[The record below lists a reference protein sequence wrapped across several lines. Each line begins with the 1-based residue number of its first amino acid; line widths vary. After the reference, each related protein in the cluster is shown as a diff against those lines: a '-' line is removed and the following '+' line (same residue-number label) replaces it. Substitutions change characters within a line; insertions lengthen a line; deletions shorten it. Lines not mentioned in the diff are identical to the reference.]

1 MKKLDLDT
9 DILGADFAVLSSA
22 GRPQAEY
29 VQGGL
34 EGIFSALDAAWPG
47 ESNQLLESKRLA
59 GSKPPGDGKRTETIE
74 IVIAPYL
81 SDIAAH
87 RDNVGIEL
95 DERLVLKILSASYRH
110 VSITQIST
118 RRDLEQLAARQPDL
132 VFSGVKYF
140 SFDGRDV
147 WLNDFLDLHGI
158 AYLASGKAALDKEH
172 DKVHAKQI
180 MQGANV
186 ATAKFFSTAPD
197 EHPTAESIPLA
208 FPLFVKPVD
217 GGDSRGVDAD
227 SVVHDFGSFRR
238 KVHEIHEIQLSRALV
253 ETHLSGR
260 EYSVGILEDALSGTL
275 RAMPIEIVAAP
286 NRNGD
291 RVLDFD
297 IKKQDAETVQP
308 VTDMMIHAQLCD
320 LARVAF
326 RALGGKSLGRIDI
339 MMDQENVPHF
349 IEANLM
355 PGLRKGYFYRACVL
369 NLDMSYEEMILT
381 IADNGLTARSRY
393 SQAGQ
398 AERRG
403 RGPLMALSGHRS

>member
-1 MKKLDLDT
+1 MRKLDFDS

-22 GRPQAEY
+22 GQPQVEY
-29 VQGGL
+29 VECGL
-34 EGIFSALDAAWPG
+34 EGIFSALDAGLPG
-47 ESNQLLESKRLA
+47 EGNQLRQSKRPA
-59 GSKPPGDGKRTETIE
+59 ENNHPGDGKRTETIE

-81 SDIAAH
+81 ADIAAH

-95 DERLVLKILSASYRH
+95 DEWLVLKILSASYRH

-118 RRDLEQLAARQPDL
+118 RRHLEQLAARQPDL

-158 AYLASGKAALDKEH
+158 AYVASDKAALDKEH
-172 DKVHAKQI
+172 DKVRAKRI

-186 ATAKFFSTAPD
+186 ATAKFFSTAPE
-197 EHPTAESIPLA
+197 EHPNAESIPLA
-208 FPLFVKPVD
+208 FPLFVKPVE

-227 SVVHDFGSFRR
+227 SVVHDIEGFRR
-238 KVHEIHEIQLSRALV
+238 KVHDIHETHLSRALV
-253 ETHLSGR
+253 EAHLSGR
-260 EYSVGILEDALSGTL
+260 EYSVGILEDASSGTL

-297 IKKQDAETVQP
+297 IKKQDAEAVKQVMDMTV
-308 VTDMMIHAQLCD
+308 HAQLCD
-320 LARVAF
+320 LARAAF

-339 MMDQENVPHF
+339 MMDHENVPHF

-355 PGLRKGYFYRACVL
+355 PGLRKGYFYRGCVL
-369 NLDMSYEEMILT
+369 NLGMTYEEMILT
-381 IADNGLTARSRY
+381 IADNGLAAHCRY
-393 SQAGQ
+393 SQAG
-398 AERRG
+398 
-403 RGPLMALSGHRS
+403 